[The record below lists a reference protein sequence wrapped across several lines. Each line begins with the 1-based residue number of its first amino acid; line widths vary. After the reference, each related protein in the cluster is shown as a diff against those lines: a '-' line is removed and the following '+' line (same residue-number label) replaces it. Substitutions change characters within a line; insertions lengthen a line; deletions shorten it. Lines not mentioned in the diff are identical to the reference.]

1 MEGNSTMTTVVSPI
15 HFDHLVQVVHHKACG
30 RRAECWCGWASAW
43 CDDYETADA
52 AAQDHHEVV
61 AGSATDFDATI
72 SGLLDLQDDLAD
84 ALCWIAD
91 RWTPGL
97 PTPYPVHRIERRA
110 DGGAVPALT
119 LMMTCASTAELMAV
133 ARMLSTTSTPDPAS
147 WMAPRRVGRSFGRV
161 RLEGYHN
168 EAGGPID

>member
-1 MEGNSTMTTVVSPI
+1 MTTVMTPL
-15 HFDHLVQVVHHKACG
+15 DLAHLVQVVAHRACG
-30 RRAECWCGWASAW
+30 YRAECLCGWAGSW
-43 CDDYETADA
+43 CDDYRHAQLGASDHRA
-52 AAQDHHEVV
+52 ATVGPPNGLEA
-61 AGSATDFDATI
+61 ALG
-72 SGLLDLQDDLAD
+72 GLLDLQDDLAD